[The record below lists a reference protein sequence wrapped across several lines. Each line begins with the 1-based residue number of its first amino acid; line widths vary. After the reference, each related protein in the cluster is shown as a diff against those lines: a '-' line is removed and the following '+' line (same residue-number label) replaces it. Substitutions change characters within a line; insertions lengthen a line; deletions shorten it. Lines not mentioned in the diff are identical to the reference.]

1 MSTDLNDNQMRYRV
15 FGDDTVVSSGPP
27 EEWGSSEDT
36 IGTFDTLKEAVAHAE
51 RASRDTHHLTST
63 SLRDTIMVRDEQTST
78 VLWRS

>member
-15 FGDDTVVSSGPP
+15 FDDDTVVSSGPP
-27 EEWGSSEDT
+27 EAWGSSEYT

-51 RASRDTHHLTST
+51 RAGHDTHRLTST

>member
-15 FGDDTVVSSGPP
+15 FGDDTFVSSGPP
-27 EEWGSSEDT
+27 EEWGNSEYT
-36 IGTFDTLKEAVAHAE
+36 IGMFDTLEEAIARAE
-51 RASRDTHHLTST
+51 RSSRDTHHLTSP